1 MARIIGRLTARRVA
15 TAKPKR
21 GKDWTLIADGG
32 NLLLQ
37 VSRGGKDKDHIRKSW
52 IFKYQLG
59 FRRREMGLGP
69 YPDVSLAQARAK
81 AHELRAQLRE
91 DVDPL
96 EAKHERRREL
106 LAERARTVSFR
117 ECAEMYIRLH
127 GPGWKNAKH
136 AQQWPAS
143 LRNYVYPKLGSIAV
157 RDIDAA
163 MVLKVVEPIW
173 HGKVVTAQRVLNRIQ
188 RIMDYATASGFR
200 QGDNPARHV
209 AESLPK
215 GSTIAKVEHF
225 PSMPFMEVPQFM
237 IDLRARNGSV
247 PAKALEFLIL
257 TGARAGMLINATADE
272 LDLKARTWTVPG
284 SKMKKGKEHRT
295 PLADRALE
303 ILSELPR
310 THERIFP
317 VGIHAM
323 ANLLKRLRPD
333 ASVSIHGFRASLTT
347 WASER
352 TGYPH
357 PVIEQALAHAIP
369 GATEKAYRRGDL
381 FERRR
386 KMMAHWATFVGTK
399 PAAEAAGST
408 VVPMH
413 AKVSAN
419 A

>member
-1 MARIIGRLTARRVA
+1 MARIVGRLTARKVA
-15 TAKPKR
+15 TANPPR
-21 GKDWTLIADGG
+21 GRQWAVIPDGG

-37 VSRGGKDKDHIRKSW
+37 VSAGAQGRVNKSW
-52 IFKYQLG
+52 LFKYQLG

-69 YPDVSLAQARAK
+69 YPDVSLAEARQK

-91 DVDPL
+91 GVDPL
-96 EAKHERRREL
+96 EAKHEHRRAL

-143 LRNYVYPKLGSIAV
+143 LRNYVFPKLGSIAV

-173 HGKVVTAQRVLNRIQ
+173 HDKVVTAQRVLNRIQ

-200 QGDNPARHV
+200 SGDNPARHV

-225 PSMPFMEVPQFM
+225 PSMPFVEVPQFM
-237 IDLRARNGSV
+237 IDLRAQNGSL

-257 TGARAGMLINATADE
+257 TGARAGMVIHHATWDSV
-272 LDLKARTWTVPG
+272 DVKARIWIVPG

-295 PLADRALE
+295 PLADRAIE